1 MTRFQSPPAAK
12 SSGGFLENPYPNQC
26 NGREPKQSHGPMHF
40 LTDPL
45 QSILICRLFIFH
57 FTNFMEDFYS
67 MQCILIKQTNLS
79 DFLGVPFINLTILIL
94 QFHAHIFY
102 IYNCI
107 YTECKNNPVVFF
119 LLTMIIKNLSI
130 VCIRLNVF
138 FNAAFGY
145 FTMNDETCDSTFNSV

>member
-1 MTRFQSPPAAK
+1 MWSSLTRFQSPPAAK
-12 SSGGFLENPYPNQC
+12 SSGGFLKNPYPNQC

-40 LTDPL
+40 LTYPL

-79 DFLGVPFINLTILIL
+79 DFLGVPFINLKILIL

-102 IYNCI
+102 IYI
-107 YTECKNNPVVFF
+107 VFTQSAKTTQ
-119 LLTMIIKNLSI
+119 LY
-130 VCIRLNVF
+130 F
-138 FNAAFGY
+138 FY
-145 FTMNDETCDSTFNSV
+145 

>member
-1 MTRFQSPPAAK
+1 MWSSLTRFQSPPAAK

-45 QSILICRLFIFH
+45 QSILICRLFIFY

-102 IYNCI
+102 IYI
-107 YTECKNNPVVFF
+107 VFTQSAKTTQ
-119 LLTMIIKNLSI
+119 LY
-130 VCIRLNVF
+130 F
-138 FNAAFGY
+138 FY
-145 FTMNDETCDSTFNSV
+145 